1 MSSVELVP
9 EFGFSRAQRLI
20 TKQKGWKTV
29 EVGKVVQLFPTH
41 LFATLTSKA
50 SVLCRIDLS
59 RLACPRHARCHSTAK
74 LTGSRGSAK
83 MSLLPPYA
91 DEAGD
96 RRAFSYTCEEAPGSV
111 LISEPTSLQDA
122 HTVVESGAGPSTRAN
137 FHLGRFATSF
147 LFKGIEQTL
156 LDLRSETIFL
166 DVSAATVTDPVQRVD
181 G

>member
-1 MSSVELVP
+1 MCLARILASTTPLPNRIGRDTWHYNQISRNGAQLLTSLEQLYHVGCVSSVELVS
-9 EFGFSRAQRLI
+9 EFGFSRAQRHI

-59 RLACPRHARCHSTAK
+59 RLTCPRHARCHSTAK

-83 MSLLPPYA
+83 MSLLPPFVG
-91 DEAGD
+91 EAGD
-96 RRAFSYTCEEAPGSV
+96 RRAFSYTCEESGTV

-122 HTVVESGAGPSTRAN
+122 HTVVSRE
-137 FHLGRFATSF
+137 LGR
-147 LFKGIEQTL
+147 
-156 LDLRSETIFL
+156 
-166 DVSAATVTDPVQRVD
+166 
-181 G
+181 